1 MAGLIAL
8 LVASAAAA
16 GAVAPGSLTLYVTS
30 PGSTGIWA
38 VDAATGDRVLHEVG
52 SWPVVIALHHA
63 TALADGTLLL
73 ESTNAVQRRN
83 ILRYDP
89 ARGVLTGVSG
99 QVDPGSDETRGAG
112 PSLDP
117 GATALLATRGGA
129 LLYLRRGAGPMRVD
143 LWTGD
148 RSVVSQS
155 ADPAVGSGFPMTRPL
170 DLVFES
176 DATVLVAD
184 AFEGL
189 VRVRLAD
196 GGRELDHPGTSFI
209 EGPYLLDL
217 LPDGR
222 LVHAHGLESSNALY
236 AFDPA
241 TGRDSLLSG
250 LGRGDGELFVSI
262 HDLVVAPNGLV
273 YVYDTVPPTVLA
285 VDPATGDRTV
295 VSGGRDGRG
304 AGFELP
310 GILDRPLLATFSP
323 PARPADPRPIR
334 RRLQAAP

>member
-1 MAGLIAL
+1 MAGLVAL

-143 LWTGD
+143 LWTGN

-196 GGRELDHPGTSFI
+196 GGRELAHPGTSFI

-323 PARPADPRPIR
+323 PSRPADPRPIR
-334 RRLQAAP
+334 RRLQASP